1 MKRNL
6 SAAMVVIAFA
16 TTLLVNMTATAQGVG
31 PACSLYQTAGKWGF
45 STNGTVVGIG
55 PRVSAGIFTLD
66 AAGNVWDAKATS
78 SLNGIVA
85 GEAFSGTYS
94 VNPDCTGNMDVDVFD
109 LSGNKLFTAT
119 LALVFDQGAQEMRAI
134 FSSIVAPNGATLAS
148 AIVAD
153 ARKIREP

>member
-1 MKRNL
+1 
-6 SAAMVVIAFA
+6 MVVVVFA
-16 TTLLVNMTATAQGVG
+16 TTLLVNTRATAQGG
-31 PACSLYQTAGKWGF
+31 PACSLSQTAGKWGF

-66 AAGNVWDAKATS
+66 AAGNVLDAKATS

-134 FSSIVAPNGATLAS
+134 FSSIVAPNGAALAS